1 MALIDINLNPEKSE
15 LKWFGLLLLVFFGLL
30 GGIIFWINS
39 ESAVPPILWSVGLSV
54 CVIYYAVKPLRLTLY
69 RVWMKLVFPL
79 GWAIS
84 HLLFGIIYY
93 LVLTPVGLLL
103 RLFRYD
109 PLRRRRDENAQTYWS
124 EHGSETDPGKY
135 FKQF

>member
-1 MALIDINLNPEKSE
+1 MALIEVNLNPGKSE
-15 LKWFGLLLLVFFGLL
+15 LKWFGLLLLVFFGVL
-30 GGIIFWINS
+30 GGIVYWINS
-39 ESAVPPILWSVGLSV
+39 ESAVPPILWSIGLAV
-54 CVIYYAVKPLRLTLY
+54 CVIYYAIKPLRLPLY
-69 RVWMKLVFPL
+69 RAWMKLIFPL

-84 HLLFGIIYY
+84 HLLFGFIYY

-109 PLRRRRDENAQTYWS
+109 PLRRRRDENVQTYWAERSS
-124 EHGSETDPGKY
+124 EKEPGRY